1 VWELTRMEL
10 SFTGK
15 VLFFRRL
22 NIHSSDVFTDF
33 RPVPNTLTF
42 AQGVELLKK
51 ELAQNRPGADSPTR
65 EQDSKIQKAQG
76 QIRNQAAENICCDR

>member
-1 VWELTRMEL
+1 MEL

-15 VLFFRRL
+15 VLFFKRL

-42 AQGVELLKK
+42 GQGVELLKK
-51 ELAQNRPGADSPTR
+51 ELAQNQPAAVEQRGKQDDSR
-65 EQDSKIQKAQG
+65 IQKAQSPA
-76 QIRNQAAENICCDR
+76 REQAAENICCER